1 MVNPGGTGSPAR
13 VISATPAPLPPSRSR
28 IEALPSSKRYTHL
41 WARAA
46 TPFRDPVVRADCVRV
61 AAFFAGVFDDFL
73 PRVPTAIGQT
83 SSWCGCALEQRRAR
97 RERSI
102 GPPRDRRLPVIPLT
116 GSGWRRLFR
125 LGGGFLRGVM
135 RTVLAPLR
143 SFRWSRDPGLRERR
157 TKA

>member
-41 WARAA
+41 WARVA
-46 TPFRDPVVRADCVRV
+46 TPFRDPVVRAAVFRV

-83 SSWCGCALEQRRAR
+83 SSWCGCASECRAR

-102 GPPRDRRLPVIPLT
+102 GPPLGRTALLRPADRWARCGPSGLFGRLL
-116 GSGWRRLFR
+116 RR
-125 LGGGFLRGVM
+125 V
-135 RTVLAPLR
+135 V
-143 SFRWSRDPGLRERR
+143 
-157 TKA
+157 